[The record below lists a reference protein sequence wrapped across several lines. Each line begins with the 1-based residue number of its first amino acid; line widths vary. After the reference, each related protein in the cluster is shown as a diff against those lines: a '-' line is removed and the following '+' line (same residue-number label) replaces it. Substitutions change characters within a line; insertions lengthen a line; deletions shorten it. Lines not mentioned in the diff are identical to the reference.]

1 MLRVNLVS
9 EHFGTRLTPYVVWC
23 IYQTKY
29 KPTPRQ
35 YVVVRPQCERVMNS
49 NVQNIDLLVPPR
61 TARVPTC
68 LIQQTTKP
76 TSTSSCKLFLTLH
89 SAHLSKALTRPRSFL
104 LFLQLMSTCELFFT
118 DPVSTDRGPV
128 LNSSCSRAANSSAVI
143 SPVGFWGALK
153 IDRTKTDQQTLF

>member
-1 MLRVNLVS
+1 MA
-9 EHFGTRLTPYVVWC
+9 G
-23 IYQTKY
+23 
-29 KPTPRQ
+29 
-35 YVVVRPQCERVMNS
+35 
-49 NVQNIDLLVPPR
+49 
-61 TARVPTC
+61 VPTC

-76 TSTSSCKLFLTLH
+76 TSSCKLLITLH
-89 SAHLSKALTRPRSFL
+89 NAHLSKALTRPRSFL

-153 IDRTKTDQQTLF
+153 IDRTKTDQQTLFWFWFNDQQDSLTNMFADIVVKNRINSLRQICTIIRAISLPLSHYNHCLNISLRSKY